1 MRHRPRAASKIIEQ
15 ELKVSKKL
23 FLFFICIF
31 LFDFI
36 IENHV
41 REKVSQIEKLT
52 KQEKSY

>member
-23 FLFFICIF
+23 FLFFIFF

-41 REKVSQIEKLT
+41 REKVSQIEKIT